1 VTIIRADWSR
11 IPGSAP
17 AVGTEDIGQER
28 LEQVLDR
35 GVLAGCHHGR
45 SDAPLGQRTQRKHAG
60 IGQAGEAGTEGCEL
74 PAVGIALAGQA
85 EDAIGIQVAGVV
97 PADSWLGGWVAVAL
111 MCKSLSYVMGPNRS
125 ATGNKK
131 NLVADIIGVR
141 LRSVEAGILV
151 CLTDQIAVFLTPFPR
166 QYHTR
171 RGTAAHC

>member
-1 VTIIRADWSR
+1 
-11 IPGSAP
+11 
-17 AVGTEDIGQER
+17 
-28 LEQVLDR
+28 
-35 GVLAGCHHGR
+35 
-45 SDAPLGQRTQRKHAG
+45 
-60 IGQAGEAGTEGCEL
+60 
-74 PAVGIALAGQA
+74 
-85 EDAIGIQVAGVV
+85 
-97 PADSWLGGWVAVAL
+97 

-151 CLTDQIAVFLTPFPR
+151 CLTDQTAVFLTPFPR